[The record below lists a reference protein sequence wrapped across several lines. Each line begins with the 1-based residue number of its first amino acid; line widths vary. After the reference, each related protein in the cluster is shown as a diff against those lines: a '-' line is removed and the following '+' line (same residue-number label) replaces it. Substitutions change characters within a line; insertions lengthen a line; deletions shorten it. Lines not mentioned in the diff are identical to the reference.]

1 MRRFAALVPFVL
13 LAGVSLPAYAGTI
26 SIDGRGEV
34 QAAPDMATVNSGVT
48 TQGTTAREALDAN
61 TAAMT
66 ELLAALKEAGIAER
80 DIQTSGFSINPN
92 YVYSDQRDA
101 QGYTPPPVINGYQVA
116 NSVTVIVRELD
127 ELGTILD
134 QSVTVG
140 ANTVNGVT
148 FSVADPSAL
157 LNEAR
162 KAAFADARAKA
173 ELYATAAG
181 TTLDDIVG
189 ISETAG
195 YDAPAPYPMYA
206 RADAVAAKPVPVAG
220 GELTF
225 SITVN
230 VQWDLEDDATK

>member
-1 MRRFAALVPFVL
+1 MRHLAALVPFAL
-13 LAGVSLPAYAGTI
+13 LAGLAMPAYAGSV
-26 SIDGRGEV
+26 SIQGRGEV
-34 QAAPDMATVNSGVT
+34 SATPDMASISSGVT
-48 TQGTTAREALDAN
+48 TQAATAREALDLN
-61 TAAMT
+61 TKAMA
-66 ELLAALKEAGIAER
+66 ELIAELKTAGIETR

>member
-181 TTLDDIVG
+181 GTLEDIES
-189 ISETAG
+189 ISETQGFNSPQPVA
-195 YDAPAPYPMYA
+195 MYSM
-206 RADAVAAKPVPVAG
+206 RAEAASADVPVEG

-225 SITVN
+225 SINVN
-230 VQWDLEDDATK
+230 VQWDLETSAQ